1 MLPVAIYTT
10 IIVCFSLTALFLFW
24 LAARQGNR
32 YEKLKQA
39 NDHLFQENDSLRQE
53 LETNRELLSNT
64 KKDLE
69 ITRVENNQLVLR
81 KQELSQDIADN
92 MRQVEQL
99 KESFETT
106 EEQFRRN
113 YMTERRNWLEER
125 TAEYVQMQADFVDQ
139 FKEENRKKLD
149 AAQQLTDTIAQLR
162 STVNAATEVAKNH
175 AEKENFIAYHSLQLE
190 EKALADIQ
198 RLEAIVPNVSPEAGE
213 AIAKVIWKVYYEKPT
228 MDLLG
233 RVIGPERLTGIY
245 RITNTADSRC
255 YVGQA
260 VDIGDRWRQHIK
272 RALNAEPRTQN
283 KLYPA
288 MYKEGIHNF
297 TFEVIE
303 ECSRDKL
310 NEREDYWQDFYHA
323 KDYGYSIK

>member
-1 MLPVAIYTT
+1 MIFLTIFFCCIFGVAAIG
-10 IIVCFSLTALFLFW
+10 
-24 LAARQGNR
+24 LAICAAKQGNR
-32 YEKLKQA
+32 YEKLRVATEK
-39 NDHLFQENDSLRQE
+39 LYQENDDIMAAIRCNQTE
-53 LETNRELLSNT
+53 LSESQVQ
-64 KKDLE
+64 LE
-69 ITRVENNQLVLR
+69 KTRVENNALTTR
-81 KQELSQDIADN
+81 KQELTQDIADN

-113 YMTERRNWLEER
+113 YMNERKNWVEARQDEYLRMQEDFTE
-125 TAEYVQMQADFVDQ
+125 Q
-139 FKEENRKKLD
+139 FKEENHRKLE
-149 AAQQLTDTIAQLR
+149 AARQLEATLAEL
-162 STVNAATEVAKNH
+162 SAKVSAATEVAKEH
-175 AEKENFIAYHSLQLE
+175 AKEEDFVAYHSLQLE
-190 EKALADIQ
+190 EKALNDIQ
-198 RLEAIVPNVSPEAGE
+198 RLQDLVPDISPEAGE
-213 AIAKVIWKVYYEKPT
+213 AVAKIIWKVYYEKPT
-228 MDLLG
+228 MDLVG
-233 RVIGPERLTGIY
+233 RVVGSNRRTGIY
-245 RITNTADSRC
+245 RITNTKSSRC

-288 MYKEGIHNF
+288 MYKEGLQNF
-297 TFEVIE
+297 TFEIVE